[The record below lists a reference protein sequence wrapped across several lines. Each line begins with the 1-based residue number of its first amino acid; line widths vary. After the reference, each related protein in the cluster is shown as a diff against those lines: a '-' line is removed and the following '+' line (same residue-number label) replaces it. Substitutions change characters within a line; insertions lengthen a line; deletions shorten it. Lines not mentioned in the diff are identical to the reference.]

1 MGKGKKILIII
12 SIILIL
18 VFIISEILS
27 NMYINNINMDLKE
40 FQNSEHYSSGSYAGW
55 GYLFIIVTL
64 YGMQMLGTII
74 IFIIL
79 LSIWIV
85 YAIIFFYKKRKNK
98 KIIMK

>member
-64 YGMQMLGTII
+64 YGMQMLRQII
-74 IFIIL
+74 TKRIR
-79 LSIWIV
+79 
-85 YAIIFFYKKRKNK
+85 FYFEMSK
-98 KIIMK
+98 